1 MKFLASLLIAACAF
15 CVCFARPPANA
26 QENALAAKN
35 AAVKADADFT
45 LELGANVAVLKK
57 IENEIYAGLDDG
69 KLYRISLHQTAPHA
83 RSEAP
88 ATSETQGVPNGASA
102 KESGI
107 QARNTADGDKIS
119 NAENSA
125 SGSAGEGKISNGVG
139 ADKISNI
146 ASFDKISSG
155 ADGAGASGTGTDGT
169 DAKSANGTDKIYAEK
184 SLIFELAPSKNYL
197 DEPVG
202 ASIFDVDKLGERY
215 AFLYNGDAFEKMLG
229 VFAGGEITHYKL
241 PMTGIKNLYFY
252 DENTLILL
260 GLGSE
265 ILYFDLPSG
274 KVVFE
279 QKLTIASLGGSTY
292 ERATGTLLISC
303 EGGIVFY
310 FDTGARK
317 VVKQKSLHKDGIYSV
332 ALLGDRM
339 MSGSNDKE
347 RSCYYESGEFHKF
360 FNARFAVFAVA
371 LNDER
376 GAFSVK
382 NGINVIDKSGEI
394 IQKIK
399 LQRDVV
405 NYLLFASGYLAGSGY
420 NRYVYFWE
428 IK

>member
-1 MKFLASLLIAACAF
+1 MKFLASLLIVACAS
-15 CVCFARPPANA
+15 CVCFAKPPANA
-26 QENALAAKN
+26 QEDALAAKN
-35 AAVKADADFT
+35 ATVKADADFT

-57 IENEIYAGLDDG
+57 IGNEIYAGLDDG

-88 ATSETQGVPNGASA
+88 ATSETQGAPNGASA

-107 QARNTADGDKIS
+107 QAKDA
-119 NAENSA
+119 
-125 SGSAGEGKISNGVG
+125 AGG
-139 ADKISNI
+139 DKISNI
-146 ASFDKISSG
+146 ASSDKISSD
-155 ADGAGASGTGTDGT
+155 ADGEGANGTST
-169 DAKSANGTDKIYAEK
+169 DAKGMDKIYAEK

-197 DEPVG
+197 DEPMG

-229 VFAGGEITHYKL
+229 VFAAGKITHYKL
-241 PMTGIKNLYFY
+241 PITGIKNVYFY

-265 ILYFDLPSG
+265 ILYFDLPSS
-274 KVVFE
+274 KVIFE
-279 QKLTIASLGGSTY
+279 QKLTIASLGGSAY
-292 ERATGTLLISC
+292 ERSTGTLLVSC

-310 FDTGARK
+310 FDAGAKK

-347 RSCYYESGEFHKF
+347 KSCYYENGEFHKF

-371 LNDER
+371 LSGER
-376 GAFSVK
+376 GAFSVN
-382 NGINVIDKSGEI
+382 NGINVIDKNGEI
-394 IQKIK
+394 VQNIK
-399 LQRDVV
+399 LQKDVV
-405 NYLLFASGYLAGSGY
+405 NYLLFTNGYLAGSGY

>member
-1 MKFLASLLIAACAF
+1 MKFLASLLIIACAF
-15 CVCFARPPANA
+15 CVCFAKPPANA

-35 AAVKADADFT
+35 ATVKADADFT

-57 IENEIYAGLDDG
+57 IGNEIYAGLDDG

-83 RSEAP
+83 QSEVP
-88 ATSETQGVPNGASA
+88 ATSETQGAPSSASA

-107 QARNTADGDKIS
+107 QARNTASGDKIS
-119 NAENSA
+119 NPENNA
-125 SGSAGEGKISNGVG
+125 SSSAGEGKISSGAG
-139 ADKISNI
+139 ADKIPNI

-155 ADGAGASGTGTDGT
+155 AAGAGASGRGT

-265 ILYFDLPSG
+265 ILYFDLLSG

-310 FDTGARK
+310 FDAGARK

-347 RSCYYESGEFHKF
+347 RSCYYENGEFHKF

-371 LNDER
+371 LSDER
-376 GAFSVK
+376 GAFSVN

-405 NYLLFASGYLAGSGY
+405 NYLLFTSGYLAGSGY
-420 NRYVYFWE
+420 NLSL
-428 IK
+428 IHI

>member
-1 MKFLASLLIAACAF
+1 MKFLASLLIIACAF
-15 CVCFARPPANA
+15 CVCFAKPSANA

-35 AAVKADADFT
+35 AAVKVDADFT

-57 IENEIYAGLDDG
+57 IGNEIYAGLDDG

-83 RSEAP
+83 RSEVP
-88 ATSETQGVPNGASA
+88 ATSETQGAPNAASA

-107 QARNTADGDKIS
+107 QARDTADGDKIS

-125 SGSAGEGKISNGVG
+125 SSSAGEGKIPNDTD

-146 ASFDKISSG
+146 ASFDKISNG
-155 ADGAGASGTGTDGT
+155 ADGAGASGTGT

-229 VFAGGEITHYKL
+229 VFEGGKITHYKL

-279 QKLTIASLGGSTY
+279 QKLTIASLGGSAY
-292 ERATGTLLISC
+292 ERATETLLISC

-310 FDTGARK
+310 FDAGARK

-371 LNDER
+371 LSDER
-376 GAFSVK
+376 GAFSVN

-405 NYLLFASGYLAGSGY
+405 NYLLFTSGYLAGSGY